1 MEDARA
7 LVPLATMR
15 LDASLRIG
23 YVAVMTILNGSCL
36 RVVSP
41 IRSMNHPRRLSLAA

>member
-15 LDASLRIG
+15 LDASPRIG
-23 YVAVMTILNGSCL
+23 HVAVMDHPEWIMPSSS
-36 RVVSP
+36 VP
-41 IRSMNHPRRLSLAA
+41 IRSMNHPRRLSPAA